1 MASRAKQ
8 KEEARARGVAKE
20 EARLE
25 RERRQRRVRVLGRVV
40 LAAVA
45 VVAVAIALSSS
56 GGGSSGLRTG
66 NGEAKLAAQVQ
77 QLLAGIGQ
85 SEATLGN
92 PKAPVTMTYY
102 SDLQCPICADFTL
115 NSGFGELLAN
125 DVRAGKV
132 KIVYRS
138 LETATRDPQTFQT
151 QQVAALAA
159 GKQNRF
165 WDYIELFYRQQ
176 GAEGTGYVTDSY
188 LTGLA
193 NQIPGL
199 NIGNWRSARNDSS
212 LISEVQSDQQAASAA
227 GVQGTPTLIFEG
239 PRGKAQAPESMP
251 SYDQLEQAIKSV
263 A

>member
-8 KEEARARGVAKE
+8 KEEARARYVAKE

-25 RERRQRRVRVLGRVV
+25 RERRQRRVRLLGGVV

-45 VVAVAIALSSS
+45 VVAVAIALSSG

-66 NGEAKLAAQVQ
+66 NGGAKIAAQVQ
-77 QLLAGIGQ
+77 QLIAGIPQ
-85 SEATLGN
+85 SGATLGN

-102 SDLQCPICADFTL
+102 SDLQCPVCADFTL

-132 KIVYRS
+132 KVVYRS

-176 GAEGTGYVTDSY
+176 GAEGAGYVTDSY
-188 LTGLA
+188 LAGLA

-199 NIGNWRSARNDSS
+199 NIGNWRSACNDSS
-212 LISEVQSDQQAASAA
+212 LISQVQSDQQAASVA

-239 PRGKAQAPESMP
+239 PRGTAQAPESVP
-251 SYDQLEQAIKSV
+251 SYDQLEHVIRSV
-263 A
+263 V